1 MLNNKQESEHSLCL
15 KISRDHS
22 KTEYVCMTLKISRD
36 HSKTEY
42 VCMTSWPCIFSAVVQ
57 YWNCVVMTFC

>member
-1 MLNNKQESEHSLCL
+1 MLNNKQESEHSLC
-15 KISRDHS
+15 
-22 KTEYVCMTLKISRD
+22 LKISRD